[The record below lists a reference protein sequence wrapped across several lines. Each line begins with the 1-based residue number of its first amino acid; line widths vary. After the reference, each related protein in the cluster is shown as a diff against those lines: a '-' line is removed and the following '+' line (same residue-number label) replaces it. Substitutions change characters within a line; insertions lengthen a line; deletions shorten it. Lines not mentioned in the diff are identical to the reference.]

1 MTTVAAAYSSC
12 KPSIACQEFLDLASA
27 DYIQE
32 SSGLTPPVSTED
44 GLRLYRLLVSRRDVY
59 VPQCALGAEDVVAAI
74 DNQLSVARQYENRSA
89 TLYRLHTIF
98 NSSEAKASRVII
110 CKFPVKLPFP
120 VHSVLQRA
128 SKSRHVHSNRV
139 PGRLAGRHVI
149 ICACVNTYS
158 LYTSYSVL
166 GLRSVMTTALDSDER
181 LHSEVGLKQERE
193 RTSHV
198 RVRYARRH
206 RLQRRTQR
214 KP

>member
-1 MTTVAAAYSSC
+1 MG
-12 KPSIACQEFLDLASA
+12 PDLPFASGA
-27 DYIQE
+27 RKVWNFE
-32 SSGLTPPVSTED
+32 ARLPVSTESSIEKVASFK
-44 GLRLYRLLVSRRDVY
+44 RVRVVVSKTNLAT
-59 VPQCALGAEDVVAAI
+59 C
-74 DNQLSVARQYENRSA
+74 NRWIMKMF
-89 TLYRLHTIF
+89 RI

-120 VHSVLQRA
+120 VHSVLQIA

-139 PGRLAGRHVI
+139 PGRHFI

-166 GLRSVMTTALDSDER
+166 GLRSVMTTALDIDER

-198 RVRYARRH
+198 RVSYARRQ